1 MENIITDTKKVESI
15 NREEANIYNEIKKNI
30 QKLNKSISDVTKD
43 KETLS
48 SSIFYVK
55 RHISQLKEKILQ
67 QSDET
72 REFVRKVV
80 EFQKKIKSNK
90 L

>member
-1 MENIITDTKKVESI
+1 MEIS
-15 NREEANIYNEIKKNI
+15 NEIKKNI

-55 RHISQLKEKILQ
+55 RHINQLKEKILL
-67 QSDET
+67 QSEET

-80 EFQKKIKSNK
+80 EFQKKIKNNK
-90 L
+90 LK

>member
-1 MENIITDTKKVESI
+1 MENIVTDTKKVESI